1 MTINNN
7 KTKNNFYLIQEFLK
21 NHLKHI
27 LIKPKDTIHI
37 KYTTEDVNGSIESFR
52 TIHGIRWML

>member
-21 NHLKHI
+21 NNLKCI
-27 LIKPKDTIHI
+27 LIKPQRYN
-37 KYTTEDVNGSIESFR
+37 KYKIYNSR
-52 TIHGIRWML
+52 RC